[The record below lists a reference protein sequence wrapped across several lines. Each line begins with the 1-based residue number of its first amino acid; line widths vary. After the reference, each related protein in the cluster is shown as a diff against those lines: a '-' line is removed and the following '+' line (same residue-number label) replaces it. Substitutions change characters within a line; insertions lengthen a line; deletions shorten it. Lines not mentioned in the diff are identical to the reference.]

1 MKGQFTLSDD
11 MQAGDDEIAALLHGR
26 LDDPRLPAGLRETI
40 AQSETLCIS
49 AATVWEV
56 AIKSGLGKLAVPAD
70 LFTRAASAGA
80 QPLPITWEHAQA
92 VQGLPLHHADPF
104 DRLLIA
110 QAKCEGLALVL
121 VDRKFREYEVDLIDA

>member
-1 MKGQFTLSDD
+1 MR
-11 MQAGDDEIAALLHGR
+11 LLLDTHIVLWAM
-26 LDDPRLPAGLRETI
+26 LDDARLPAGLRETI

-70 LFTRAASAGA
+70 LFIRAASAGA
-80 QPLPITWEHAQA
+80 QSLPITWEHAQA
-92 VQGLPLHHADPF
+92 GQDLPLHHADPF

-110 QAKCEGLALVL
+110 QAKCEGLTLVS
-121 VDRKFREYEVDLIDA
+121 VDRRFREYEVDLIDA